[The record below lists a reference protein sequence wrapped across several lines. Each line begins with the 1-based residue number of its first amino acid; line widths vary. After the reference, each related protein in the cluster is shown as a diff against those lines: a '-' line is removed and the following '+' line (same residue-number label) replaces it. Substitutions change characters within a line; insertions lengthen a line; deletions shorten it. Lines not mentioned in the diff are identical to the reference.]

1 MSTNSGK
8 TKMAAL
14 QLLTHHLVVTM
25 REELHK
31 SMCEWNERAC
41 ISTQMGRGGARRG

>member
-31 SMCEWNERAC
+31 SMCE
-41 ISTQMGRGGARRG
+41 